1 MTSEINGASEEENNL
16 FACCHISHARSGDET
31 INENPA
37 HLSHLTKLVHDIAPF

>member
-31 INENPA
+31 IKR
-37 HLSHLTKLVHDIAPF
+37 SGRDDRQGLVF